1 LLDRIH
7 ERLKIVS
14 LIRAELIA
22 DTSQVPKNTMYTL
35 NCKGRLL
42 VLDKPAVMGILN
54 ITPDSFYKGSRI
66 SHDEVLQKAEQLI
79 SEGATILD
87 IGGQSTRPGS
97 TRLTADEEL
106 KRVLP
111 AIEVIRKVFPSVF
124 LSIDTYY
131 AKVAAETVAAGID
144 IVNDISAGDMDAD
157 MLLTVASLK
166 VPFIAMHM
174 KGTPDTMQQNPTY
187 ENITRE
193 VVDYFIQKTTACK
206 AAGIVDLI
214 LDPGFGFGKTIAH
227 NFQLLKTMEALQ
239 MFQVPILAGLSRKS
253 TIWKTLQ
260 ITPEEALNGTTVLN
274 TIALTKAANILRV
287 HDVKEA
293 VETIKLYD
301 AYRNS

>member
-1 LLDRIH
+1 
-7 ERLKIVS
+7 
-14 LIRAELIA
+14 
-22 DTSQVPKNTMYTL
+22 MYTL

-42 VLDKPAVMGILN
+42 VLDKPVVMGILN
-54 ITPDSFYKGSRI
+54 LTPDSFYSGSRI
-66 SHDEVLQKAEQLI
+66 EESNVLQKPEQMI
-79 SEGATILD
+79 NEGATILD

-97 TRLTADEEL
+97 DRLSADEEL

-111 AIEVIRKVFPSVF
+111 AIEAIKKEFPSVY
-124 LSIDTYY
+124 LSIDTYH
-131 AKVAAETVAAGID
+131 AKVAKETVAAGID
-144 IVNDISAGDMDAD
+144 IVNDISAGELDTD
-157 MLLTVASLK
+157 MLSTVAALR

-174 KGTPDTMQQNPTY
+174 QGIPDTMQQNPTY

-227 NFQLLKTMEALQ
+227 NFQLLKSMEALQ
-239 MFQVPILAGLSRKS
+239 LFHVPILVGLSRKS

-274 TIALTKAANILRV
+274 TLALTKGASILRV
-287 HDVKEA
+287 HDVREA
-293 VETIKLYD
+293 METIKLYE
-301 AYRNS
+301 AYNS